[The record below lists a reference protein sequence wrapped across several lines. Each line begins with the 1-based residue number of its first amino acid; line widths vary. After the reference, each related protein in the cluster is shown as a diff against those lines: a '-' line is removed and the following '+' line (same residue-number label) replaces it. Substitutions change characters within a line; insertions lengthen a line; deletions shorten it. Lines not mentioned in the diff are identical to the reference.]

1 MLSTVQFNHNDTAL
15 LWMAGSAKAEW
26 FRSHRWPNT
35 KTPKLASYNLTP
47 DEEQHYMQFI
57 GLAGEAAIHRILY
70 GDLHRFWI
78 AQGLQQKSHR
88 GDGGNDLPGLDIKCA
103 DMIGGKVPNLLIQAK
118 LIKPETI
125 YILAIASVDEPKKP
139 ELLEVKV
146 LGCIRGSSARVH
158 GSIVEFHYLN
168 YLVSAEQL
176 TPIDVLKWPELAGD
190 QQLQFADCSPHA
202 QDGV

>member
-1 MLSTVQFNHNDTAL
+1 
-15 LWMAGSAKAEW
+15 
-26 FRSHRWPNT
+26 
-35 KTPKLASYNLTP
+35 
-47 DEEQHYMQFI
+47 
-57 GLAGEAAIHRILY
+57 
-70 GDLHRFWI
+70 
-78 AQGLQQKSHR
+78 
-88 GDGGNDLPGLDIKCA
+88 
-103 DMIGGKVPNLLIQAK
+103 
-118 LIKPETI
+118 
-125 YILAIASVDEPKKP
+125 VDEPKKP